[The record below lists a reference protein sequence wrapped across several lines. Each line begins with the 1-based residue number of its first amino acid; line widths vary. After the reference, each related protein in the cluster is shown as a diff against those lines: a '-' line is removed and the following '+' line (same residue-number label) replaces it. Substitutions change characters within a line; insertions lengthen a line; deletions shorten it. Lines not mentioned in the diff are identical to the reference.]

1 MTVPRRNFLI
11 GATCVASGGAAFA
24 LTPRRRVAL
33 MPAGALEALVPKGF
47 GTWTSRD
54 VSDLVAPQVEG
65 DLVSRLYDRSLE
77 RIYSDA
83 ATGTAVMMLLAH
95 GDTQSNEL
103 QLHRPEVCYPAFG
116 FEISATRTVMLALA
130 PGALLPA
137 RSLVAEAPGRR
148 ENILYWTR
156 LGEFLP
162 TSENEQRLDRVKAA
176 LRGVVTDGLLA
187 RFSLIADDNISASTL
202 LSAFVSAFV
211 RSIAP
216 EGRAAFLGTRLAV
229 AMSAV

>member
-1 MTVPRRNFLI
+1 MTLSRRNFLI
-11 GATCVASGGAAFA
+11 SATCVSGAVAAYA

-33 MPAGALEALVPKGF
+33 MPTGALEALVPTAF

-54 VSDLVAPQVEG
+54 VTDLVAPKVEG

-77 RIYSDA
+77 RIYTDA
-83 ATGTAVMMLLAH
+83 ATGDSVMVLLAH

-116 FEISATRTVMLALA
+116 FEISSTRTVMLALA

-137 RSLVAEAPGRR
+137 RTLVAEAPGLR
-148 ENILYWTR
+148 ENIVYWTR

-162 TSENEQRLDRVKAA
+162 ISENEQRLDRVKTA
-176 LRGVVTDGLLA
+176 LQGVVSDGLLA
-187 RFSLIADDNISASTL
+187 RFSLVAEDSAGASTIL
-202 LSAFVSAFV
+202 KAFVSDFV

-216 EGRAAFLGTRLAV
+216 NKRAAFLGTHLA
-229 AMSAV
+229 AALAAA